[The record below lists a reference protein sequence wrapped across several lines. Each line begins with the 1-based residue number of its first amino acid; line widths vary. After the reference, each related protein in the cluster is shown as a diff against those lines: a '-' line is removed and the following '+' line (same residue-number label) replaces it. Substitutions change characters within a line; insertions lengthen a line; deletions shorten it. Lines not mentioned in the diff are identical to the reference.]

1 MPVFANTFL
10 FSFKQARICNDLVI
24 LFVRPAVSRPHTEK
38 PFNVR
43 LTCRRSKN
51 ALSDEG
57 QFVINIHSVV
67 PEFIVSEASEV
78 AR

>member
-51 ALSDEG
+51 ALSD
-57 QFVINIHSVV
+57 VINIHSVV